1 MSEQDPTIP
10 EIDAP
15 EQIVES
21 GIWAREVSL
30 AAGLVVLLLGSMWV
44 STGSFPPM
52 VVVESRSMMHEE
64 GGSLGAIDPGDL
76 IMVMSN
82 DRKDVI
88 TYVEATNEA
97 DENFGYESHGWPG
110 DVIIYRKN
118 GGSDTPVIHRALLEV
133 VANGSG
139 WDVPGT
145 SLVNV
150 QEITLTL
157 DYDCY
162 NFHDG
167 NYKLNLQSWE
177 PEHAGFLTSGDN
189 NNGGCMIDQPS
200 ANSHGV
206 GIGLHDSMGNPVLPV
221 KDDWVVGVAS
231 SEIPWVGSI
240 KLLTTGTAGSV
251 TPESWGSLSIAI
263 LLVLAAPFVMDYL
276 PATKKGPDEEE

>member
-118 GGSDTPVIHRALLEV
+118 GGSDTPVIHRAVLEV

-177 PEHAGFLTSGDN
+177 PEHAGFLTRGQQQRRLH
-189 NNGGCMIDQPS
+189 DQPS
-200 ANSHGV
+200 ANSHGE
-206 GIGLHDSMGNPVLPV
+206 GSATTDNLRLV
-221 KDDWVVGVAS
+221 KDDWAVGVAP
-231 SEIPWVGSI
+231 SEIPRGWI
-240 KLLTTGTAGSV
+240 AAHDRDRNHH
-251 TPESWGSLSIAI
+251 PESWPQHRI
-263 LLVLAAPFVMDYL
+263 LLVLAAPFALDYL
-276 PATKKGPDEEE
+276 PTPKNGPDEEE